1 MDLGT
6 NTYNNF
12 LLSIPKK
19 QAKSYEIDL
28 GQNNG
33 AYDEELLIRY
43 GDNTLNH
50 MKNKNRGGNL
60 NMDDIMKM
68 NEQLRPFQERQPQE
82 EGVLSLGQICEQIE
96 NNIGKIDDSA
106 EFLVDFEKN
115 LNKAIEVICEQI
127 ENNIGKIDDSA
138 EFLVDFEKNLNKAI
152 EVMTND
158 IFKFFDDTYNEFN
171 PKLLEKYSYLKSKI
185 KEQKDENAN
194 LLKQIDFLLQ
204 ENTQIMDMVYKIGS
218 RLEKLEK
225 KAGIDKPDMSYDK
238 NLEEQKSGEESEQSG
253 SESVSQSQVKSK
265 ENENENNEE
274 EQKENKEGEE
284 NENNNEEGK
293 INEENDVIHEDEK
306 NQSKD
311 DMSEKDEKEQEDSKE
326 KSKEING
333 ENNGNENGNDN
344 ENNNGNE
351 ENNQ

>member
-68 NEQLRPFQERQPQE
+68 NEQLRPFQERQPPE
-82 EGVLSLGQICEQIE
+82 EGVLSLGQ
-96 NNIGKIDDSA
+96 
-106 EFLVDFEKN
+106 
-115 LNKAIEVICEQI
+115 ICEQI

-225 KAGIDKPDMSYDK
+225 KAGVDKPDMSYDK
-238 NLEEQKSGEESEQSG
+238 NFDEQKSGEESEHSGSG
-253 SESVSQSQVKSK
+253 SESGSQSQVKSK
-265 ENENENNEE
+265 ENNENENNED
-274 EQKENKEGEE
+274 EQKEIKEEGEE
-284 NENNNEEGK
+284 NNVEEGK
-293 INEENDVIHEDEK
+293 INEENEVIPEDEK
-306 NQSKD
+306 NQSKEE
-311 DMSEKDEKEQEDSKE
+311 MSEKDEKEQEDSKE
-326 KSKEING
+326 KSKE
-333 ENNGNENGNDN
+333 
-344 ENNNGNE
+344 NNNHNE
-351 ENNQ
+351 

>member
-1 MDLGT
+1 MDYGI

-50 MKNKNRGGNL
+50 MKNKNRDTNL

-68 NEQLRPFQERQPQE
+68 NEQLRPFQERQPPAEGQLSYAQLCDGIE
-82 EGVLSLGQICEQIE
+82 EK
-96 NNIGKIDDSA
+96 IGNIDDNA
-106 EFLVDFEKN
+106 EFLTE
-115 LNKAIEVICEQI
+115 
-127 ENNIGKIDDSA
+127 
-138 EFLVDFEKNLNKAI
+138 FEKNLNKAI

-225 KAGIDKPDMSYDK
+225 KAGIDKPQESYDK
-238 NLEEQKSGEESEQSG
+238 NLDDLKSGESVSESEN
-253 SESVSQSQVKSK
+253 ESKSQSQSRSEPKSQV
-265 ENENENNEE
+265 ENNENKNAENKEENNKEENNEE
-274 EQKENKEGEE
+274 GEEQNEVKEGD
-284 NENNNEEGK
+284 
-293 INEENDVIHEDEK
+293 ENDLNDPLKAIEAINKFEK

-311 DMSEKDEKEQEDSKE
+311 ESSEKEKEESKN
-326 KSKEING
+326 KTQ
-333 ENNGNENGNDN
+333 ENNDNKEN
-344 ENNNGNE
+344 
-351 ENNQ
+351 

>member
-1 MDLGT
+1 MEYGS

-68 NEQLRPFQERQPQE
+68 NEQLKPFQERKPAE
-82 EGVLSLGQICEQIE
+82 EGQVSFSQICDGIE
-96 NNIGKIDDSA
+96 EKIEKIDKSA
-106 EFLVDFEKN
+106 EFLE
-115 LNKAIEVICEQI
+115 
-127 ENNIGKIDDSA
+127 
-138 EFLVDFEKNLNKAI
+138 DFEKNLNKAI

-171 PKLLEKYSYLKSKI
+171 PKLLEKYSYLKVKI

-225 KAGIDKPDMSYDK
+225 KAGVDKPQESYDK
-238 NLEEQKSGEESEQSG
+238 NLDQKTE
-253 SESVSQSQVKSK
+253 ESVSESENESQTQSQKKSQ
-265 ENENENNEE
+265 EGNNENNEE
-274 EQKENKEGEE
+274 EKNEEGEGEE
-284 NENNNEEGK
+284 QKEIKEGDENN
-293 INEENDVIHEDEK
+293 INEEEKENEAIQENDK

-311 DMSEKDEKEQEDSKE
+311 ESSLKEQDEKTQSNNDDKE
-326 KSKEING
+326 N
-333 ENNGNENGNDN
+333 
-344 ENNNGNE
+344 
-351 ENNQ
+351 

>member
-1 MDLGT
+1 MLSYIFIIKNKIILIKIIIYLKYNIKLIIKILYKKMDYGT

-68 NEQLRPFQERQPQE
+68 NEQLRPFQERQAPE
-82 EGVLSLGQICEQIE
+82 EGQMSYAQLCDGIE
-96 NNIGKIDDSA
+96 EKIGNIDDNA
-106 EFLVDFEKN
+106 AFLSE
-115 LNKAIEVICEQI
+115 
-127 ENNIGKIDDSA
+127 
-138 EFLVDFEKNLNKAI
+138 FEKNLNKAI

-225 KAGIDKPDMSYDK
+225 KAGIDKPQESYDK
-238 NLEEQKSGEESEQSG
+238 NLDDQKSGEESV
-253 SESVSQSQVKSK
+253 SESENESHTQSQPKSQGV
-265 ENENENNEE
+265 NNENNNEGNNEE
-274 EQKENKEGEE
+274 GEQKEGEE
-284 NENNNEEGK
+284 NN
-293 INEENDVIHEDEK
+293 INEEEKENKTILEDEK

-311 DMSEKDEKEQEDSKE
+311 ISSEKEEESKDKSQDNNDDNKE
-326 KSKEING
+326 N
-333 ENNGNENGNDN
+333 
-344 ENNNGNE
+344 
-351 ENNQ
+351 

>member
-1 MDLGT
+1 MEYGT
-6 NTYNNF
+6 NTFNNF

-68 NEQLRPFQERQPQE
+68 NEQLRPFQERQPPE
-82 EGVLSLGQICEQIE
+82 EGQMSYAQLCDGIE
-96 NNIGKIDDSA
+96 EKIGAIDDST
-106 EFLVDFEKN
+106 EFLSE
-115 LNKAIEVICEQI
+115 
-127 ENNIGKIDDSA
+127 
-138 EFLVDFEKNLNKAI
+138 FEKNLNKAI

-225 KAGIDKPDMSYDK
+225 KAGIDKPQESYDK
-238 NLEEQKSGEESEQSG
+238 NLNDVKTD
-253 SESVSQSQVKSK
+253 ESVSESENESHSQSQPKSQEVNNDINK
-265 ENENENNEE
+265 EEKNEEGE
-274 EQKENKEGEE
+274 EQKEIKEGEE
-284 NENNNEEGK
+284 NN
-293 INEENDVIHEDEK
+293 INEEEKENEVIQEDEK
-306 NQSKD
+306 NQSKEE
-311 DMSEKDEKEQEDSKE
+311 SSIKDQEE
-326 KSKEING
+326 KSQ
-333 ENNGNENGNDN
+333 ENNDDKESKN
-344 ENNNGNE
+344 
-351 ENNQ
+351 

>member
-1 MDLGT
+1 MELGN

-68 NEQLRPFQERQPQE
+68 NEQLRPFQERQPPE
-82 EGVLSLGQICEQIE
+82 EGVLSLGQICEGIE
-96 NNIGKIDDSA
+96 DNIGKIDDSA
-106 EFLVDFEKN
+106 EFLV
-115 LNKAIEVICEQI
+115 
-127 ENNIGKIDDSA
+127 G
-138 EFLVDFEKNLNKAI
+138 FEKNLNKAI

-238 NLEEQKSGEESEQSG
+238 NFDEQKSNEESEQSG
-253 SESVSQSQVKSK
+253 SESGSKSAVKSK

-274 EQKENKEGEE
+274 GQKDIKEGENEE
-284 NENNNEEGK
+284 NENEKEEGK
-293 INEENDVIHEDEK
+293 INEENDVIQEDEK
-306 NQSKD
+306 NQSKEE
-311 DMSEKDEKEQEDSKE
+311 MSEKEEKEQDESKD
-326 KSKEING
+326 KN
-333 ENNGNENGNDN
+333 N
-344 ENNNGNE
+344 ENNNIVE
-351 ENNQ
+351 EN

>member
-1 MDLGT
+1 MDYGT
-6 NTYNNF
+6 NTNNNF

-68 NEQLRPFQERQPQE
+68 NEQLRPFQERQAPE
-82 EGVLSLGQICEQIE
+82 EGQMSYAQICDSIE
-96 NNIGKIDDSA
+96 DKIGNIDDNTQ
-106 EFLVDFEKN
+106 FLT
-115 LNKAIEVICEQI
+115 
-127 ENNIGKIDDSA
+127 
-138 EFLVDFEKNLNKAI
+138 DFEKNLNKAI

-225 KAGIDKPDMSYDK
+225 KAGVDKPQESYDK
-238 NLEEQKSGEESEQSG
+238 NLDDQKSGEESV
-253 SESVSQSQVKSK
+253 SESENESHSQSQPKSQGM
-265 ENENENNEE
+265 N
-274 EQKENKEGEE
+274 
-284 NENNNEEGK
+284 NENNNEGN
-293 INEENDVIHEDEK
+293 NEEGEEQKEIKETEENHTNEEEKEKENEVIKEDEK
-306 NQSKD
+306 NQSKEVS
-311 DMSEKDEKEQEDSKE
+311 SEKIEESKNKSQENKD
-326 KSKEING
+326 
-333 ENNGNENGNDN
+333 
-344 ENNNGNE
+344 E
-351 ENNQ
+351 ENKEN

>member
-1 MDLGT
+1 MDYGIS
-6 NTYNNF
+6 TYNNF

-68 NEQLRPFQERQPQE
+68 NEQLRPFQERQAPE
-82 EGVLSLGQICEQIE
+82 EGQVSYAQLCDGIE
-96 NNIGKIDDSA
+96 EKIGNIDDNA
-106 EFLVDFEKN
+106 AFLTDFEK
-115 LNKAIEVICEQI
+115 
-127 ENNIGKIDDSA
+127 D
-138 EFLVDFEKNLNKAI
+138 LNKAI

-225 KAGIDKPDMSYDK
+225 KAGIDKPQESYDK
-238 NLEEQKSGEESEQSG
+238 NLEDQKSGESFSESEN
-253 SESVSQSQVKSK
+253 ESHSKSQPKSQGEKK
-265 ENENENNEE
+265 ENNNMENNEE
-274 EQKENKEGEE
+274 GEEMNEIREGEE
-284 NENNNEEGK
+284 NNENIENHQEKANEAIQEF
-293 INEENDVIHEDEK
+293 EK
-306 NQSKD
+306 NQSKEES
-311 DMSEKDEKEQEDSKE
+311 SENEQEEAKE
-326 KSKEING
+326 KNEENKEN
-333 ENNGNENGNDN
+333 N
-344 ENNNGNE
+344 ENN
-351 ENNQ
+351 ENKEN

>member
-1 MDLGT
+1 MDYGT

-68 NEQLRPFQERQPQE
+68 NEQLRPFQERQAPE
-82 EGVLSLGQICEQIE
+82 EGQMSYAQICDSIE
-96 NNIGKIDDSA
+96 EKIGNIDDNTQ
-106 EFLVDFEKN
+106 FLT
-115 LNKAIEVICEQI
+115 
-127 ENNIGKIDDSA
+127 
-138 EFLVDFEKNLNKAI
+138 DFEKNLNKAI

-225 KAGIDKPDMSYDK
+225 KAGVDKPQESYDK
-238 NLEEQKSGEESEQSG
+238 NLDDQKSGEESV
-253 SESVSQSQVKSK
+253 SESENESHSQSQPKSQGM
-265 ENENENNEE
+265 N
-274 EQKENKEGEE
+274 
-284 NENNNEEGK
+284 NENNNEGN
-293 INEENDVIHEDEK
+293 NEEGEEQKEIKETEENHTNEEEKEKENEVIKEDEK
-306 NQSKD
+306 HQSKEVS
-311 DMSEKDEKEQEDSKE
+311 SEKIEESKNKSQENKD
-326 KSKEING
+326 
-333 ENNGNENGNDN
+333 
-344 ENNNGNE
+344 E
-351 ENNQ
+351 ENKEN

>member
-1 MDLGT
+1 MEYGT
-6 NTYNNF
+6 NTFNNF

-68 NEQLRPFQERQPQE
+68 NEQLRPFQERQPPE
-82 EGVLSLGQICEQIE
+82 EGQMSYAQLCDGIE
-96 NNIGKIDDSA
+96 EKIGAIDDST
-106 EFLVDFEKN
+106 EFLSE
-115 LNKAIEVICEQI
+115 
-127 ENNIGKIDDSA
+127 
-138 EFLVDFEKNLNKAI
+138 FEKNLNKAI

-225 KAGIDKPDMSYDK
+225 KAGIDKPQESYDK
-238 NLEEQKSGEESEQSG
+238 NLNDVKTDERESEREN
-253 SESVSQSQVKSK
+253 ESHSQSQPKSQEVNNDINK
-265 ENENENNEE
+265 EEKNEEGE
-274 EQKENKEGEE
+274 EQKEIKEGEE
-284 NENNNEEGK
+284 NN
-293 INEENDVIHEDEK
+293 INEEEKENEVIQEDEK
-306 NQSKD
+306 NQSKEE
-311 DMSEKDEKEQEDSKE
+311 SSIKDQEE
-326 KSKEING
+326 KSQ
-333 ENNGNENGNDN
+333 ENNDDKESKN
-344 ENNNGNE
+344 
-351 ENNQ
+351 

>member
-1 MDLGT
+1 MELGT

-68 NEQLRPFQERQPQE
+68 NEQLRPFQERQPPA
-82 EGVLSLGQICEQIE
+82 EGAKSLGQICEGIE
-96 NNIGKIDDSA
+96 NSIGNIDDSA
-106 EFLVDFEKN
+106 EFL
-115 LNKAIEVICEQI
+115 L
-127 ENNIGKIDDSA
+127 
-138 EFLVDFEKNLNKAI
+138 DFEKNLNKAI

-238 NLEEQKSGEESEQSG
+238 NLEEQKSGEESEPSG
-253 SESVSQSQVKSK
+253 SESGSQSQMKSK
-265 ENENENNEE
+265 ENENDVNEE
-274 EQKENKEGEE
+274 DQKENKEGEE
-284 NENNNEEGK
+284 NNNDEEGK
-293 INEENDVIHEDEK
+293 INEENEVIHEDEK
-306 NQSKD
+306 NHSKD
-311 DMSEKDEKEQEDSKE
+311 EMSEKDEKEQEDSKE

-333 ENNGNENGNDN
+333 DN
-344 ENNNGNE
+344 HDNGNE

>member
-1 MDLGT
+1 MDYGI

-50 MKNKNRGGNL
+50 MKNKNRDTNL

-68 NEQLRPFQERQPQE
+68 NEQLRPFQERQPPAEGQLSYAQLCDGIE
-82 EGVLSLGQICEQIE
+82 EK
-96 NNIGKIDDSA
+96 IGNIDDSA
-106 EFLVDFEKN
+106 AFLT
-115 LNKAIEVICEQI
+115 
-127 ENNIGKIDDSA
+127 
-138 EFLVDFEKNLNKAI
+138 DFEKNLNKAI

-225 KAGIDKPDMSYDK
+225 KAGIDKPQESYDK
-238 NLEEQKSGEESEQSG
+238 NLEDEKSGESVSESENESKSQSQ
-253 SESVSQSQVKSK
+253 SKSKSVSQNKSQIDNN
-265 ENENENNEE
+265 ENNIANENE
-274 EQKENKEGEE
+274 ENKEENKEEGEE
-284 NENNNEEGK
+284 QNEIKEGDENNLNDPEKANE
-293 INEENDVIHEDEK
+293 VIKKFEK
-306 NQSKD
+306 NQSKED
-311 DMSEKDEKEQEDSKE
+311 PSENSKE
-326 KSKEING
+326 ESKNKSQ
-333 ENNGNENGNDN
+333 ENNDN
-344 ENNNGNE
+344 KED
-351 ENNQ
+351 

>member
-1 MDLGT
+1 MEYGT

-68 NEQLRPFQERQPQE
+68 NEQLRPFQERQPPE
-82 EGVLSLGQICEQIE
+82 EGQMSYAQICDGIE
-96 NNIGKIDDSA
+96 EKIGAIDDST
-106 EFLVDFEKN
+106 EFLSE
-115 LNKAIEVICEQI
+115 
-127 ENNIGKIDDSA
+127 
-138 EFLVDFEKNLNKAI
+138 FEKNLNKAI

-225 KAGIDKPDMSYDK
+225 KAGIDKPQESYDK
-238 NLEEQKSGEESEQSG
+238 NIDDIKTD
-253 SESVSQSQVKSK
+253 ESVSESENESHTQSQPKSQEVNNDINK
-265 ENENENNEE
+265 EEKNEEGE
-274 EQKENKEGEE
+274 EQKEIKEGEE
-284 NENNNEEGK
+284 NN
-293 INEENDVIHEDEK
+293 INEEEKENEMIQEDEK
-306 NQSKD
+306 NQSKEE
-311 DMSEKDEKEQEDSKE
+311 SSIKDQEE
-326 KSKEING
+326 KSQ
-333 ENNGNENGNDN
+333 ENNDDKESKN
-344 ENNNGNE
+344 
-351 ENNQ
+351 

>member
-1 MDLGT
+1 MELGN

-68 NEQLRPFQERQPQE
+68 NEQLRPFQERRPPE
-82 EGVLSLGQICEQIE
+82 EGVLSLGQICENIE
-96 NNIGKIDDSA
+96 D
-106 EFLVDFEKN
+106 
-115 LNKAIEVICEQI
+115 
-127 ENNIGKIDDSA
+127 NIGKIDDSA

-238 NLEEQKSGEESEQSG
+238 NFDEQKSNEESEQSG
-253 SESVSQSQVKSK
+253 IESGSRSAMKSK

-274 EQKENKEGEE
+274 EQKDIKEGENEE
-284 NENNNEEGK
+284 NENEKEEGK
-293 INEENDVIHEDEK
+293 INEENDVIQEDEK
-306 NQSKD
+306 NQSKE
-311 DMSEKDEKEQEDSKE
+311 DMSEKEEKEQEESKD
-326 KSKEING
+326 KIK
-333 ENNGNENGNDN
+333 
-344 ENNNGNE
+344 ENNNNAE
-351 ENNQ
+351 EN

>member
-1 MDLGT
+1 MEVGN

-68 NEQLRPFQERQPQE
+68 NEQLRPFQERQPPE
-82 EGVLSLGQICEQIE
+82 EGVLSLGQICEGIE
-96 NNIGKIDDSA
+96 DNIGKIDDSA
-106 EFLVDFEKN
+106 EFLV
-115 LNKAIEVICEQI
+115 
-127 ENNIGKIDDSA
+127 G
-138 EFLVDFEKNLNKAI
+138 FEKNLNKAI

-238 NLEEQKSGEESEQSG
+238 NFDEQKSNEESEQSG
-253 SESVSQSQVKSK
+253 SESGSKSAVKSK

-274 EQKENKEGEE
+274 GQKDIKEGENEE
-284 NENNNEEGK
+284 NENEKEEGK
-293 INEENDVIHEDEK
+293 INEENDVIQEDEK
-306 NQSKD
+306 NQSKEE
-311 DMSEKDEKEQEDSKE
+311 MSEKEEKEQDESKD
-326 KSKEING
+326 KN
-333 ENNGNENGNDN
+333 N
-344 ENNNGNE
+344 ENNNIVE
-351 ENNQ
+351 EN

>member
-1 MDLGT
+1 MELGS

-68 NEQLRPFQERQPQE
+68 NEQLRPFQERQPPE
-82 EGVLSLGQICEQIE
+82 EGVLSLGQICEGIE

-106 EFLVDFEKN
+106 EFLVE
-115 LNKAIEVICEQI
+115 
-127 ENNIGKIDDSA
+127 
-138 EFLVDFEKNLNKAI
+138 FEKNLNKAI

-238 NLEEQKSGEESEQSG
+238 NFDEQKSNEESEP
-253 SESVSQSQVKSK
+253 SESVSKTPSKTKSK
-265 ENENENNEE
+265 ENENENENENGEE
-274 EQKENKEGEE
+274 EQKEIKEGEE
-284 NENNNEEGK
+284 DENGNINEEEK
-293 INEENDVIHEDEK
+293 INEENEVIQEDEK
-306 NQSKD
+306 NQSKNE
-311 DMSEKDEKEQEDSKE
+311 MSEKDEKEQEDSKE
-326 KSKEING
+326 KSK
-333 ENNGNENGNDN
+333 D
-344 ENNNGNE
+344 NNNEDN
-351 ENNQ
+351 

>member
-1 MDLGT
+1 MEYGT

-50 MKNKNRGGNL
+50 MKNKNSGGNL

-68 NEQLRPFQERQPQE
+68 NEQLRPFQERQPPE
-82 EGVLSLGQICEQIE
+82 EGQMSYAQMCEGIE
-96 NNIGKIDDSA
+96 EKIGNIDDSA
-106 EFLVDFEKN
+106 EFLSE
-115 LNKAIEVICEQI
+115 
-127 ENNIGKIDDSA
+127 
-138 EFLVDFEKNLNKAI
+138 FEKNLNKAI

-225 KAGIDKPDMSYDK
+225 KAGVDKPQDSFDK
-238 NLEEQKSGEESEQSG
+238 NFEDQKTEESVNE
-253 SESVSQSQVKSK
+253 SENESHTQSQPKSQGV
-265 ENENENNEE
+265 NNDINNEEKNEEGE
-274 EQKENKEGEE
+274 EQKEIKEGDVNNINEE
-284 NENNNEEGK
+284 EKENEAIQEDEKSQSKEESSIKDQEEKSQENNN
-293 INEENDVIHEDEK
+293 
-306 NQSKD
+306 D
-311 DMSEKDEKEQEDSKE
+311 DKDSK
-326 KSKEING
+326 K
-333 ENNGNENGNDN
+333 
-344 ENNNGNE
+344 
-351 ENNQ
+351 

>member
-1 MDLGT
+1 MELGT

-50 MKNKNRGGNL
+50 MKSKNRGGNL

-68 NEQLRPFQERQPQE
+68 NEQLRPFQERQPPA
-82 EGVLSLGQICEQIE
+82 EGTKSLGQICEGIE
-96 NNIGKIDDSA
+96 SNIS
-106 EFLVDFEKN
+106 
-115 LNKAIEVICEQI
+115 
-127 ENNIGKIDDSA
+127 KIDDSA

-238 NLEEQKSGEESEQSG
+238 NLEEQKSGEESEPSG
-253 SESVSQSQVKSK
+253 SESGSQSQMKSK
-265 ENENENNEE
+265 ENENDVNEE
-274 EQKENKEGEE
+274 DQKEVKEGEE
-284 NENNNEEGK
+284 NNNDEEGK
-293 INEENDVIHEDEK
+293 INEENEVIHEDEK
-306 NQSKD
+306 NHSKD
-311 DMSEKDEKEQEDSKE
+311 EMSEKDEKEQEDSKE

-333 ENNGNENGNDN
+333 DN
-344 ENNNGNE
+344 HDNGNE

>member
-1 MDLGT
+1 MDYGI

-50 MKNKNRGGNL
+50 MKNKNRDTNL

-68 NEQLRPFQERQPQE
+68 NEQLRPFQERQPPAEGQLSYAQLCDGIE
-82 EGVLSLGQICEQIE
+82 EK
-96 NNIGKIDDSA
+96 IGGIDDNA
-106 EFLVDFEKN
+106 EFLTE
-115 LNKAIEVICEQI
+115 
-127 ENNIGKIDDSA
+127 
-138 EFLVDFEKNLNKAI
+138 FEKNLNKAI

-225 KAGIDKPDMSYDK
+225 KAGIDKPQESYDK
-238 NLEEQKSGEESEQSG
+238 NIDDLKSGESVSESEN
-253 SESVSQSQVKSK
+253 ESKSQSQSVSGPKSQA
-265 ENENENNEE
+265 ENNENNNVDNKEENHKEENNEE
-274 EQKENKEGEE
+274 GEEQNEIKEGD
-284 NENNNEEGK
+284 
-293 INEENDVIHEDEK
+293 ENDLNDPVKAIEAINKFEK

-311 DMSEKDEKEQEDSKE
+311 ESSEKEKEESKN
-326 KSKEING
+326 KTQ
-333 ENNGNENGNDN
+333 ENNDNKEN
-344 ENNNGNE
+344 
-351 ENNQ
+351 

>member
-1 MDLGT
+1 MDYGI

-50 MKNKNRGGNL
+50 MKNKNRDTNL

-68 NEQLRPFQERQPQE
+68 NEQLRPFQERQPPAEGQLSYAQLCDGIE
-82 EGVLSLGQICEQIE
+82 EK
-96 NNIGKIDDSA
+96 IGNIDDNA
-106 EFLVDFEKN
+106 EFLTE
-115 LNKAIEVICEQI
+115 
-127 ENNIGKIDDSA
+127 
-138 EFLVDFEKNLNKAI
+138 FEKNLNKAI

-225 KAGIDKPDMSYDK
+225 KAGIDKPQESYDK
-238 NLEEQKSGEESEQSG
+238 NIDDLKSD
-253 SESVSQSQVKSK
+253 ESVSESQNESKSQSQSMSQPKSQV
-265 ENENENNEE
+265 ESNENNKEENNEE
-274 EQKENKEGEE
+274 NNKEENNEEGEEQNEIKEGEE
-284 NENNNEEGK
+284 NDLNDPVKAIEA
-293 INEENDVIHEDEK
+293 INKFEK

-311 DMSEKDEKEQEDSKE
+311 ESSEKEKEESKN
-326 KSKEING
+326 KTQ
-333 ENNGNENGNDN
+333 ENNDNKEN
-344 ENNNGNE
+344 
-351 ENNQ
+351 

>member
-1 MDLGT
+1 MDYGI
-6 NTYNNF
+6 NTYNSF

-68 NEQLRPFQERQPQE
+68 NEQLRPFQERQAPE
-82 EGVLSLGQICEQIE
+82 EGQISYAQLCDGIE
-96 NNIGKIDDSA
+96 EKIGNIDDNA
-106 EFLVDFEKN
+106 AFLTDFEK
-115 LNKAIEVICEQI
+115 
-127 ENNIGKIDDSA
+127 D
-138 EFLVDFEKNLNKAI
+138 LNKAI

-225 KAGIDKPDMSYDK
+225 KAGIDKPQEPDDK
-238 NLEEQKSGEESEQSG
+238 NFDDLKSGESA
-253 SESVSQSQVKSK
+253 SESQNDSHSMSQPKSQGGNIENNEEGEEQNEIREGEENNVNDQEKANEVIQEFEKNQNKEESSDNEQEEDKDKNQENK
-265 ENENENNEE
+265 ENNENNE
-274 EQKENKEGEE
+274 
-284 NENNNEEGK
+284 NNN
-293 INEENDVIHEDEK
+293 
-306 NQSKD
+306 
-311 DMSEKDEKEQEDSKE
+311 
-326 KSKEING
+326 
-333 ENNGNENGNDN
+333 
-344 ENNNGNE
+344 
-351 ENNQ
+351 

>member
-1 MDLGT
+1 MDYGT

-50 MKNKNRGGNL
+50 MKNKIRGGNL

-68 NEQLRPFQERQPQE
+68 NEQLRPFQERQAPE
-82 EGVLSLGQICEQIE
+82 EGQMSYAQICDSIE
-96 NNIGKIDDSA
+96 EKIGNIDDNTQ
-106 EFLVDFEKN
+106 FLT
-115 LNKAIEVICEQI
+115 
-127 ENNIGKIDDSA
+127 
-138 EFLVDFEKNLNKAI
+138 DFEKNLNKAI

-225 KAGIDKPDMSYDK
+225 KAGVDKPQESYDK
-238 NLEEQKSGEESEQSG
+238 NLDDQKSGEESV
-253 SESVSQSQVKSK
+253 SESENESHSQSQPKSQGM
-265 ENENENNEE
+265 N
-274 EQKENKEGEE
+274 
-284 NENNNEEGK
+284 NENNNEGN
-293 INEENDVIHEDEK
+293 NEEGEEQKEIKETEENHTNEEEKEKENEVIKEDEK
-306 NQSKD
+306 NQSKEVS
-311 DMSEKDEKEQEDSKE
+311 SEKIEESKNKSQENKD
-326 KSKEING
+326 
-333 ENNGNENGNDN
+333 
-344 ENNNGNE
+344 E
-351 ENNQ
+351 ENKQN

>member
-1 MDLGT
+1 MDYGA

-68 NEQLRPFQERQPQE
+68 NEQLRPFQERQQAE
-82 EGVLSLGQICEQIE
+82 EGQVSFAQMCDGIE
-96 NNIGKIDDSA
+96 EKIGNIDDNSKCLS
-106 EFLVDFEKN
+106 E
-115 LNKAIEVICEQI
+115 
-127 ENNIGKIDDSA
+127 
-138 EFLVDFEKNLNKAI
+138 FEKNLNKAI

-204 ENTQIMDMVYKIGS
+204 ENTQIMDLVYKIGS

-225 KAGIDKPDMSYDK
+225 KAGINKPQESFDK
-238 NLEEQKSGEESEQSG
+238 NTLDQKTEESVSESENESHSQYERKSQEGNNEENQENNYDEKNEEGEEQKKIKEEDG
-253 SESVSQSQVKSK
+253 
-265 ENENENNEE
+265 NNI
-274 EQKENKEGEE
+274 NGNGEE
-284 NENNNEEGK
+284 NQEE
-293 INEENDVIHEDEK
+293 EVIPEDDK
-306 NQSKD
+306 NKSKD
-311 DMSEKDEKEQEDSKE
+311 ESSSIKEQEEEKSQDNDDKDSK
-326 KSKEING
+326 K
-333 ENNGNENGNDN
+333 
-344 ENNNGNE
+344 
-351 ENNQ
+351 

>member
-1 MDLGT
+1 MDYGI

-68 NEQLRPFQERQPQE
+68 NEQLRPFQERQAPE
-82 EGVLSLGQICEQIE
+82 EGQVSYAQLCDGIE
-96 NNIGKIDDSA
+96 EKIGNIDDNA
-106 EFLVDFEKN
+106 AFLTDFEK
-115 LNKAIEVICEQI
+115 
-127 ENNIGKIDDSA
+127 D
-138 EFLVDFEKNLNKAI
+138 LNKAI

-225 KAGIDKPDMSYDK
+225 KAGIDKPQESYDK
-238 NLEEQKSGEESEQSG
+238 NLEDQKSGESFSESEN
-253 SESVSQSQVKSK
+253 ESHSKSQPKSQGEKK
-265 ENENENNEE
+265 ENNNMENNEE
-274 EQKENKEGEE
+274 GEE
-284 NENNNEEGK
+284 MNEIRER
-293 INEENDVIHEDEK
+293 EEND
-306 NQSKD
+306 
-311 DMSEKDEKEQEDSKE
+311 
-326 KSKEING
+326 G
-333 ENNGNENGNDN
+333 G
-344 ENNNGNE
+344 
-351 ENNQ
+351 

>member
-1 MDLGT
+1 MDYGI

-50 MKNKNRGGNL
+50 MKNKNRDTNL

-68 NEQLRPFQERQPQE
+68 NEQLRPFQERQPPAEGQLSYAQLCDGIE
-82 EGVLSLGQICEQIE
+82 EK
-96 NNIGKIDDSA
+96 IGNIDDNA
-106 EFLVDFEKN
+106 DFLTE
-115 LNKAIEVICEQI
+115 
-127 ENNIGKIDDSA
+127 
-138 EFLVDFEKNLNKAI
+138 FEKNLNKAI

-225 KAGIDKPDMSYDK
+225 KAGIDKPQESYDK
-238 NLEEQKSGEESEQSG
+238 NLDDLKSGESVSESEN
-253 SESVSQSQVKSK
+253 ESKSQSQSRSEPKSQV
-265 ENENENNEE
+265 ENNENKNAENKEENNKEENNEE
-274 EQKENKEGEE
+274 GEEQNEVKEGD
-284 NENNNEEGK
+284 
-293 INEENDVIHEDEK
+293 ENDLNDPLKAIEAINKFEK

-311 DMSEKDEKEQEDSKE
+311 ESSEKEKEESKN
-326 KSKEING
+326 KTQ
-333 ENNGNENGNDN
+333 ENNDNKEN
-344 ENNNGNE
+344 
-351 ENNQ
+351 

>member
-1 MDLGT
+1 MDYGT

-68 NEQLRPFQERQPQE
+68 NEQLRPFQERQPPE
-82 EGVLSLGQICEQIE
+82 EGQMSYAQICDGIE
-96 NNIGKIDDSA
+96 EKIGNIDDSA
-106 EFLVDFEKN
+106 EFLTE
-115 LNKAIEVICEQI
+115 
-127 ENNIGKIDDSA
+127 
-138 EFLVDFEKNLNKAI
+138 FEKNLNKAI

-225 KAGIDKPDMSYDK
+225 KAGVDKPQESYDK
-238 NLEEQKSGEESEQSG
+238 NFEDQKSGEESV
-253 SESVSQSQVKSK
+253 SESENESHTQSQPKSQSIKNETNVEGNNEEGEEQK
-265 ENENENNEE
+265 EIKEGENENNINEKE
-274 EQKENKEGEE
+274 KENET
-284 NENNNEEGK
+284 
-293 INEENDVIHEDEK
+293 IQEDEK
-306 NQSKD
+306 NQSKEVS
-311 DMSEKDEKEQEDSKE
+311 SEKEEVSNQ
-326 KSKEING
+326 
-333 ENNGNENGNDN
+333 ENNDENK
-344 ENNNGNE
+344 EN
-351 ENNQ
+351 

>member
-1 MDLGT
+1 MELGT

-50 MKNKNRGGNL
+50 MKSKNRGGNL

-68 NEQLRPFQERQPQE
+68 NEQLRPFQERQPPA
-82 EGVLSLGQICEQIE
+82 EGAKSLGQICEGIE
-96 NNIGKIDDSA
+96 NNIS
-106 EFLVDFEKN
+106 
-115 LNKAIEVICEQI
+115 
-127 ENNIGKIDDSA
+127 KIDDSA

-238 NLEEQKSGEESEQSG
+238 NLEEQKSGEESEPSG
-253 SESVSQSQVKSK
+253 SESGSQSQMKSK
-265 ENENENNEE
+265 DENDVNEE

-284 NENNNEEGK
+284 NNNDEEEGK
-293 INEENDVIHEDEK
+293 INEENEVIHEDEK
-306 NQSKD
+306 NHSKD
-311 DMSEKDEKEQEDSKE
+311 EMSEKDEKEQEDSKE

-333 ENNGNENGNDN
+333 DN
-344 ENNNGNE
+344 HDNGNE

>member
-1 MDLGT
+1 MELGT

-68 NEQLRPFQERQPQE
+68 NEQLRPFQERQPPE
-82 EGVLSLGQICEQIE
+82 EGVMSLGQICEGIE
-96 NNIGKIDDSA
+96 NSLGKIDDSA
-106 EFLVDFEKN
+106 EYL
-115 LNKAIEVICEQI
+115 
-127 ENNIGKIDDSA
+127 S
-138 EFLVDFEKNLNKAI
+138 DFEKNLNKAI

-238 NLEEQKSGEESEQSG
+238 NLEEQKSGEESEPSG
-253 SESVSQSQVKSK
+253 SESGSQSQMKSK
-265 ENENENNEE
+265 ENENDVNEE
-274 EQKENKEGEE
+274 DQKENKEGEE
-284 NENNNEEGK
+284 NNNDEEEGK
-293 INEENDVIHEDEK
+293 INEENEVIHEDEK
-306 NQSKD
+306 NHSKD
-311 DMSEKDEKEQEDSKE
+311 EMSEKDEKEQEDSKE

-333 ENNGNENGNDN
+333 DN
-344 ENNNGNE
+344 HDNGNE

>member
-1 MDLGT
+1 MDYGI

-50 MKNKNRGGNL
+50 MKNKNRDTNL

-68 NEQLRPFQERQPQE
+68 NEQLRPFQERQPPAEGQLSYAQLCDGIE
-82 EGVLSLGQICEQIE
+82 EK
-96 NNIGKIDDSA
+96 IGGIDDNA
-106 EFLVDFEKN
+106 EFLTE
-115 LNKAIEVICEQI
+115 
-127 ENNIGKIDDSA
+127 
-138 EFLVDFEKNLNKAI
+138 FEKNLNKAI

-225 KAGIDKPDMSYDK
+225 KAGIDKPQESYDK
-238 NLEEQKSGEESEQSG
+238 NIDDLKSGESVSESEN
-253 SESVSQSQVKSK
+253 ESKSQSQSVSGPKSQA
-265 ENENENNEE
+265 ENNENNNVDNKEENHKEENNEE
-274 EQKENKEGEE
+274 GEEQNEIKEGDE
-284 NENNNEEGK
+284 NGLNDPVKAIEA
-293 INEENDVIHEDEK
+293 INKFEK

-311 DMSEKDEKEQEDSKE
+311 ESSEKEKEESKN
-326 KSKEING
+326 KTQ
-333 ENNGNENGNDN
+333 ENNDNKEN
-344 ENNNGNE
+344 
-351 ENNQ
+351 

>member
-1 MDLGT
+1 MDYGT

-68 NEQLRPFQERQPQE
+68 NEQLRPFQERQPAE
-82 EGVLSLGQICEQIE
+82 EGQMSYAQMCEGIE
-96 NNIGKIDDSA
+96 EKIGNIDDSA
-106 EFLVDFEKN
+106 EYLSE
-115 LNKAIEVICEQI
+115 
-127 ENNIGKIDDSA
+127 
-138 EFLVDFEKNLNKAI
+138 FEKNLNKAI

-225 KAGIDKPDMSYDK
+225 KAGVDKPQDSFDK
-238 NLEEQKSGEESEQSG
+238 NFEDQKTE
-253 SESVSQSQVKSK
+253 ESVSESENESHTQSQPKQKGVNNNINNEEKKEEGEKQKEIKEGDANNINEEEK
-265 ENENENNEE
+265 ENEAIQEDEKSQSKQESSIKDQEE
-274 EQKENKEGEE
+274 KSQ
-284 NENNNEEGK
+284 ENNN
-293 INEENDVIHEDEK
+293 
-306 NQSKD
+306 D
-311 DMSEKDEKEQEDSKE
+311 DKDSK
-326 KSKEING
+326 K
-333 ENNGNENGNDN
+333 
-344 ENNNGNE
+344 
-351 ENNQ
+351 

>member
-1 MDLGT
+1 MDYGT
-6 NTYNNF
+6 NTFNNF

-68 NEQLRPFQERQPQE
+68 NEQLRPFQERQTPE
-82 EGVLSLGQICEQIE
+82 EGQMSYAQICDSIE
-96 NNIGKIDDSA
+96 EKIGNIEDNTQFLA
-106 EFLVDFEKN
+106 E
-115 LNKAIEVICEQI
+115 
-127 ENNIGKIDDSA
+127 
-138 EFLVDFEKNLNKAI
+138 FEKNLNKAI

-225 KAGIDKPDMSYDK
+225 KAGVDKPQESYDK
-238 NLEEQKSGEESEQSG
+238 NFDEQKSGEESV
-253 SESVSQSQVKSK
+253 SESENESHSQSQPKSQVNNENNNEGNNEEEEQKEIKESEENHINEEEKEK
-265 ENENENNEE
+265 ENEVIKEGEKNQNKEVSSEKVEESKHKSKSQENNEE
-274 EQKENKEGEE
+274 EKKEN
-284 NENNNEEGK
+284 
-293 INEENDVIHEDEK
+293 
-306 NQSKD
+306 
-311 DMSEKDEKEQEDSKE
+311 
-326 KSKEING
+326 
-333 ENNGNENGNDN
+333 
-344 ENNNGNE
+344 
-351 ENNQ
+351 

>member
-1 MDLGT
+1 MEIGS

-68 NEQLRPFQERQPQE
+68 NEQLRPFQERQPPE
-82 EGVLSLGQICEQIE
+82 EGVLSLGQICEGIE
-96 NNIGKIDDSA
+96 EKIGNIDDSA
-106 EFLVDFEKN
+106 EFLVE
-115 LNKAIEVICEQI
+115 
-127 ENNIGKIDDSA
+127 
-138 EFLVDFEKNLNKAI
+138 FEKNLNKAI

-171 PKLLEKYSYLKSKI
+171 PKLLEKYSYLKTKI

-225 KAGIDKPDMSYDK
+225 KAGIDKAEAPYEK
-238 NLEEQKSGEESEQSG
+238 NFDEQKLEDESEESDN
-253 SESVSQSQVKSK
+253 ESKTQSQAK
-265 ENENENNEE
+265 ENENENEEE
-274 EQKENKEGEE
+274 EQKDVKEGEE
-284 NENNNEEGK
+284 GEGEGEENGEDNNNGNNNEEK
-293 INEENDVIHEDEK
+293 ENDAIPEDEK
-306 NQSKD
+306 NQSNGES
-311 DMSEKDEKEQEDSKE
+311 SEK
-326 KSKEING
+326 
-333 ENNGNENGNDN
+333 GNEEKNNNNN
-344 ENNNGNE
+344 ENNIKDTE
-351 ENNQ
+351 